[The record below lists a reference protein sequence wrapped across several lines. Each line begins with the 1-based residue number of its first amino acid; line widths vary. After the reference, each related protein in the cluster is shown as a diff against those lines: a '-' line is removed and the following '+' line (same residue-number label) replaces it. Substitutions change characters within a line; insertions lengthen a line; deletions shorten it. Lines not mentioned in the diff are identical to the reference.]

1 MKSYV
6 NVNKKSTNIDVS
18 MFRNSPCS
26 EQIRHILLKTAP
38 NMLALVIIRFIHVYQ
53 LLEITTSG
61 PGTMYVADADVKK
74 TYPGIVS
81 CEIHVPNA

>member
-38 NMLALVIIRFIHVYQ
+38 NMLALVIIRFMFTNY
-53 LLEITTSG
+53 
-61 PGTMYVADADVKK
+61 
-74 TYPGIVS
+74 
-81 CEIHVPNA
+81 

>member
-1 MKSYV
+1 MFPCFEIHLVQNRYDTYSLKLSKHVSFSYH
-6 NVNKKSTNIDVS
+6 K
-18 MFRNSPCS
+18 
-26 EQIRHILLKTAP
+26 
-38 NMLALVIIRFIHVYQ
+38 IHVYQ

>member
-18 MFRNSPCS
+18 MFQNSPCS

-38 NMLALVIIRFIHVYQ
+38 NMLALVIIRFMFTNY
-53 LLEITTSG
+53 
-61 PGTMYVADADVKK
+61 
-74 TYPGIVS
+74 
-81 CEIHVPNA
+81 